1 MSEYYAVVRQGNTL
15 AHYGVKGMKW
25 GVRKALQKG
34 NTRKVLRAY
43 RRAERKL
50 QRLND
55 KANISLQKDV
65 AKRHNKR
72 AKIALG
78 VGAAGLGAFTGN
90 RMLARAIAN
99 RALANQTAEAA
110 SRVAEGGHQ
119 AKPGFDN
126 LIKSPRK
133 RRNVG
138 EGKGIY
144 KTGEGLGT
152 GPVGDGMNGLKGS
165 SGSKGINPFK
175 VAHYV
180 SAGAGT
186 AGLTAAAY
194 QKARAMAAK
203 RRTTVKGHAKAV
215 AKRNEWERAMRETFR
230 NTKYGTRKRKGRK
243 SK

>member
-15 AHYGVKGMKW
+15 AHYGVKDMKW

-34 NTRKVLRAY
+34 NARKVSRAY

-50 QRLND
+50 QRLKD
-55 KANISLQKDV
+55 KANINLQKDI

-119 AKPGFDN
+119 AQPGFDN

-152 GPVGDGMNGLKGS
+152 GPVGDGTNGLATS

-180 SAGAGT
+180 SAGAGA

-194 QKARAMAAK
+194 QKVRAMAAK
-203 RRTTVKGHAKAV
+203 RRTTAKGHAKAV
-215 AKRNEWERAMRETFR
+215 KKRNEWKKEMDKAFR
-230 NTKYGTRKRKGRK
+230 GTPYDRTRKKK
-243 SK
+243 K